1 MKKKSAIV
9 FLTVLLAL
17 CACLAAACSKEKDK
31 EKTDPVLSK
40 TEFLFST
47 ELPADIVVP
56 FTLNDAVF
64 EKLMNV
70 AAEVDGENYIL
81 AEESLTLKKEYLTSF
96 SDGEYKFTVVTDLK
110 DLEFTVSV
118 TSQTD
123 EVTIQEL
130 LNDPYYKVELG
141 SGNGLHDL
149 PNDPDPDSAY
159 GRYLRMM
166 EADKPLEEGESFT
179 VEFGSEEY
187 WDMRLRPYTN
197 WFDPPAS
204 KASTTFGY
212 IEENGDTGLHVTSNG
227 LAYGVT
233 DKLEFRGSKFVT
245 NVPYELQVTYRI
257 GDVADAQY
265 YMAFNGSVIMSL
277 QGEGKRT
284 AAATFS
290 IINEPFGLGA
300 DIMHNLELLITCAQ
314 PADITI
320 YSLSLKRLEPVQQ
333 TWTPLDEE
341 GDVFLENFTDGQVG
355 YTAFDGNSGGASVTT
370 IKEPSD
376 LSNDVLCIDMA
387 ATDNAA
393 SCLMFFDLDG
403 EDASTSLMQPG
414 NVYKISYRYK
424 TFGEKRDNFYP
435 TVRAGTQNIHKAM
448 AVISD
453 GEWHQFEYTVYD
465 LTQDFEGQQTNFGFY
480 FVNNTQLYID
490 DLRIENLGAIETGDS
505 SWEPLREAGDVF
517 EENFTDLKLGT
528 PVHGTAEIKDLGGE
542 HGNVL
547 VFENEQGGANE
558 MFFGTSGSAAD
569 GSDALL
575 GSGLT
580 YKVSFSYKGATEGI
594 GLHFGYVPDGGN
606 SVLTPVPV
614 TVSEEWQRAEIEFTV
629 ANDSVKRHIQ
639 FYLGGGGSIII
650 DDLRIELPQTEQEP
664 DSSWEPLREAGDVFE
679 ENFTDMKLGAPQNGT
694 GQIQDLG
701 GEHGNV
707 LVFENEQG
715 GATEIFY
722 ATSGSTADGSDA
734 LLGTGL
740 TYKVSF
746 SYKGATEGIGLHFG
760 YVPDGGNAVLVAA
773 GVTASEEWQRAELT
787 LTVANDSV
795 KRHILFYLGGGGSIT
810 IDDLRIECIGS
821 SNSES

>member
-1 MKKKSAIV
+1 MKKKTALIV
-9 FLTVLLAL
+9 LTALLVLF
-17 CACLAAACSKEKDK
+17 ACVTVSCSKEKDK
-31 EKTDPVLSK
+31 EKTDPVLAK

-56 FTLNDAVF
+56 ISFNDAVF
-64 EKLMNV
+64 EKLLHV
-70 AAEVDGENYIL
+70 AAVVDAENYTL
-81 AEESLTLKKEYLTSF
+81 SGESLTLKKEYLSSF
-96 SDGEYKFTVVTDLK
+96 SDGDYKFTVVTDLK
-110 DLEFTVSV
+110 ELEFTVSV
-118 TSQTD
+118 TSATD

-130 LNDPYYKVELG
+130 INDPYYKVELG
-141 SGNGLHDL
+141 SGNGLQPL
-149 PNDPDPDSAY
+149 PEDVDEDSAY

-166 EADKPLEEGESFT
+166 AADEPLQVGESFT
-179 VEFGSEEY
+179 VEFGAEEY

-204 KASTTFGY
+204 KASTTFSY
-212 IEENGDTGLHVTSNG
+212 VEEDGDTGLHVISNG

-245 NVPYELQVTYRI
+245 NVPYELLVTYQI
-257 GDVADAQY
+257 GNVPDAQY
-265 YMAFNGSVIMSL
+265 YMAFNGSIIMAL

-284 AAATFS
+284 AGATFS

-300 DIMHNLELLITCAQ
+300 DIMHNLELLISCEQ

-320 YSLSLKRLEPVQQ
+320 YSITLKRLEPVQQ
-333 TWTPLDEE
+333 TWTPLTEK
-341 GDVFLENFTDGQVG
+341 GDVFTENFTDNQTG
-355 YTAFDGNSGGASVTT
+355 YVAFDGNSGGASVTT

-376 LSNDVLCIDMA
+376 LSNDVLSIDMA
-387 ATDNAA
+387 ATESAS

-403 EDASTSLMQPG
+403 EDASSSLMQPG
-414 NVYKISYRYK
+414 YVYKISYRYK

-435 TVRAGTQNIHKAM
+435 TVRAGTQNIHTAM

-453 GEWHQFEYTVYD
+453 GKWHEFEYIVYD
-465 LTQDFEGQQTNFGFY
+465 LTEDFSGQQTNFGFY

-505 SWEPLREAGDVF
+505 SWTPLREAGDVF

-528 PVHGTAEIKDLGGE
+528 PVHGTAEIADIGSE

-575 GSGLT
+575 GAGLT

-614 TVSEEWQRAEIEFTV
+614 MVSGDWQIAEIEFTV

-650 DDLRIELPQTEQEP
+650 DDLRIELLQEEAEEP
-664 DSSWEPLREAGDVFE
+664 DSSWTPLREAGDVFD
-679 ENFTDMKLGAPQNGT
+679 ENFTDLKLGTPAYGT
-694 GQIQDLG
+694 AEIADIG

-707 LVFENEQG
+707 LVFENEQA
-715 GATEIFY
+715 GATDLFFG
-722 ATSGSTADGSDA
+722 TSGSAADGSDA
-734 LLGTGL
+734 LLGAGL

-746 SYKGATEGIGLHFG
+746 SYKGATEGINLHFG
-760 YVPDGGNAVLVAA
+760 YVPDGGSAVLTP
-773 GVTASEEWQRAELT
+773 VTVTMSDDWQSAEIEF
-787 LTVANDSV
+787 TVANDSV
-795 KRHILFYLGGGGSIT
+795 KRHILFYLGGGGSIV
-810 IDDLRIECIGS
+810 IDDLRIECVL
-821 SNSES
+821 